1 MSYTCEKVNTVSSE
15 IAESFWTAGE
25 SYYLTERTL
34 PKYTGSDTDNYNNFI
49 KVLTVSG
56 TLEALYVVSLN
67 DYPVVI
73 IPSTSDGDKTISDM
87 IFIRPD
93 ATNSRAFL
101 YDANGHWYSFV
112 NFWKTEG
119 YHTMHGPVVYE
130 SSLYNYFKYSCENNL
145 CPTSFSSVPY
155 DDFNSYLPMLAEGS
169 KQYHWATFIFNE

>member
-1 MSYTCEKVNTVSSE
+1 
-15 IAESFWTAGE
+15 
-25 SYYLTERTL
+25 
-34 PKYTGSDTDNYNNFI
+34 
-49 KVLTVSG
+49 
-56 TLEALYVVSLN
+56 
-67 DYPVVI
+67 
-73 IPSTSDGDKTISDM
+73 M

-93 ATNSRAFL
+93 ATNSKAFL

-169 KQYHWATFIFNE
+169 KPFHWATFIFT